1 MGAYDRMSIQAQFNE
16 DAIDQLILVKAMID
30 KAEKSEANQ
39 MRYVTTQRLLNC
51 KPSLSD
57 MTPQQVNDLED
68 ELINTFTH
76 HWGVTC

>member
-1 MGAYDRMSIQAQFNE
+1 MSIQAQFNE

-39 MRYVTTQRLLNC
+39 MRFVTLQKLGNC
-51 KPSLSD
+51 TPALSE
-57 MTPQQVNDLED
+57 MTPKQVNDLED
-68 ELINTFTH
+68 ELINKFTH